1 MAVQIPIF
9 LSKPSKLSVQQE
21 QVLRYVR
28 SALDQENLI
37 PRTLGQS
44 DFPQSNPIAEAAH
57 LARACY
63 GGLILGFA
71 TIETPP
77 GFFRNVKPADIA
89 RAEAQARPRTF
100 AGPRPP
106 VKRTMTPAAKGGQR
120 SNRQVKKLW
129 TGDEPLLF
137 PTPWNHIEAG
147 MLIAFRKPLLVFAE
161 KGISGGIFDKGAFA
175 GFMQE
180 FEMGPLSKR
189 EREVIRERVRLW
201 SAEVRIA
208 FRG

>member
-1 MAVQIPIF
+1 MAVHIPIF
-9 LSKPSKLSVQQE
+9 LSKPSKLNAQQE
-21 QVLRYVR
+21 HILRYVNQT
-28 SALDQENLI
+28 LDQENLM

-63 GGLILGFA
+63 GGLILGFVQ
-71 TIETPP
+71 IETPP
-77 GFFRNVKPADIA
+77 GIYKNA
-89 RAEAQARPRTF
+89 RT
-100 AGPRPP
+100 
-106 VKRTMTPAAKGGQR
+106 AAKKDPASKDAYR
-120 SNRQVKKLW
+120 SAATDQKS
-129 TGDEPLLF
+129 TGSEPLVF

-147 MLIAFRKPLLVFAE
+147 MLVAFRKPLLVFAE
-161 KGISGGIFDKGAFA
+161 QGITGGIFDKGAFA

-180 FEMGPLSKR
+180 FKAGPLNKR

-201 SAEVRIA
+201 SADVRSA